1 MTYLQPILP
10 SVPLH
15 RSSKMFDRLV
25 NPSVPAKF
33 FVVRTQDDFIFSCPI
48 SSYSVVG
55 VRIRRVEIEDEQ

>member
-1 MTYLQPILP
+1 
-10 SVPLH
+10 
-15 RSSKMFDRLV
+15 MFDRLV